1 MDITL
6 GGNTMKKIMRKM
18 MSAAKVV
25 VGLSAIA
32 MAAGAIR
39 FALFAPEMLQSIYT
53 AISNAVI

>member
-1 MDITL
+1 
-6 GGNTMKKIMRKM
+6 MKKIMRKM

-39 FALFAPEMLQSIYT
+39 FALFAPEVLQSIYT